1 MSSLNKV
8 TLIGR
13 LGKDP
18 EVRNFQN
25 GGKVVNFSI
34 ATSERWKDRD
44 GNQKEKTEWHNIA
57 VTNEKFADIAE
68 RYLRKGSLVCLEGKL
83 QTRKWQ
89 DQSGNDRYSTE
100 VVLPP
105 FKGELVLLGPKDAG
119 GDGGDAP
126 FTPTRRDIDREARS
140 LRNDMRIDDDLPF

>member
-18 EVRNFQN
+18 EVLNFQN
-25 GGKVVNFSI
+25 GGKVVNFSL

-44 GNQKEKTEWHNIA
+44 GNPKEKTEWHNIA
-57 VTNEKFADIAE
+57 VTNEKLADIAE
-68 RYLRKGSLVCLEGKL
+68 RYLRKGALVYIEGQM

-100 VVLPP
+100 VALPAYR
-105 FKGELVLLGPKDAG
+105 GAIVMLGPKDAG
-119 GDGGDAP
+119 GDGDDAQ

>member
-25 GGKVVNFSI
+25 GGKVVNFSL
-34 ATSERWKDRD
+34 ATFERWKDRD

-57 VTNEKFADIAE
+57 VTNEKLADIAE

-105 FKGELVLLGPKDAG
+105 FKGELVMLGPKDAG
-119 GDGGDAP
+119 GDGDDTPRRSVAEDRALDDEIP
-126 FTPTRRDIDREARS
+126 F
-140 LRNDMRIDDDLPF
+140 

>member
-25 GGKVVNFSI
+25 GGKVVNFSL

-57 VTNEKFADIAE
+57 VTNEKLADIAE
-68 RYLRKGSLVCLEGKL
+68 RYLRKGSLVYIEGQM

-100 VVLPP
+100 VALPAYR
-105 FKGELVLLGPKDAG
+105 GAIVMLGPKDAG
-119 GDGGDAP
+119 GDGGESAAP
-126 FTPTRRDIDREARS
+126 RPAPAD
-140 LRNDMRIDDDLPF
+140 LDDEIPF

>member
-44 GNQKEKTEWHNIA
+44 GNPKEKTEWHNIA
-57 VTNEKFADIAE
+57 ITNEKLADIAE

-105 FKGELVLLGPKDAG
+105 FKSELVLLGPKDAG
-119 GDGGDAP
+119 GDGGESAAP
-126 FTPTRRDIDREARS
+126 RPAPADIDDE
-140 LRNDMRIDDDLPF
+140 IPF

>member
-1 MSSLNKV
+1 MSSVNKV
-8 TLIGR
+8 TLLGR
-13 LGKDP
+13 LGRDP

-57 VTNEKFADIAE
+57 VTNEKLADIAE
-68 RYLRKGSLVCLEGKL
+68 RYLRKGALVYIEGQM

-100 VVLPP
+100 VALPAYR
-105 FKGELVLLGPKDAG
+105 GAIVMLGPKDAG
-119 GDGGDAP
+119 GDGGGAFDNDAP
-126 FTPTRRDIDREARS
+126 RRSVAEDRA
-140 LRNDMRIDDDLPF
+140 LDDDIPF

>member
-25 GGKVVNFSI
+25 GGKVVNFSL

-57 VTNEKFADIAE
+57 VTNEKLADIAE

-105 FKGELVLLGPKDAG
+105 FKGELVMLGPKDAG
-119 GDGGDAP
+119 GDAGGAFDNDAP
-126 FTPTRRDIDREARS
+126 RQRKTADD
-140 LRNDMRIDDDLPF
+140 LDDDLIPF

>member
-25 GGKVVNFSI
+25 GGKVVNFSL

-44 GNQKEKTEWHNIA
+44 GNQKEKTEWHNVA
-57 VTNEKFADIAE
+57 VFNEHLVGIAE
-68 RYLRKGSLVCLEGKL
+68 RYLRKGSLVYLEGQL

-89 DQSGNDRYSTE
+89 DQSGNDRFSTE
-100 VVLPP
+100 VALPAYR
-105 FKGELVLLGPKDAG
+105 GAIVLLGPKDAG
-119 GDGGDAP
+119 GDGDAP
-126 FTPTRRDIDREARS
+126 FTPTRGDIERETRAMKRD
-140 LRNDMRIDDDLPF
+140 LDDEIPF

>member
-25 GGKVVNFSI
+25 GGKVVNFSL

-44 GNQKEKTEWHNIA
+44 GNPKEKTEWHNIA
-57 VTNEKFADIAE
+57 VTNEKLADIAE
-68 RYLRKGSLVCLEGKL
+68 RYLRKGALVYIEGQM

-105 FKGELVLLGPKDAG
+105 FKGELVMLGPKDVGA
-119 GDGGDAP
+119 DGGESAAP
-126 FTPTRRDIDREARS
+126 RS
-140 LRNDMRIDDDLPF
+140 APADIDDDLPF

>member
-1 MSSLNKV
+1 MSSINKV

-25 GGKVVNFSI
+25 GGKVVNFSL

-44 GNQKEKTEWHNIA
+44 GNQKEKTEWHNVA
-57 VTNEKFADIAE
+57 VFNEHYAGIAE
-68 RYLRKGSLVCLEGKL
+68 RFLRKGSLVYIEGKL

-105 FKGELVLLGPKDAG
+105 FKGEIVLLGPKDAG
-119 GDGGDAP
+119 GDAPGDEAP
-126 FTPTRRDIDREARS
+126 RQAQADLDSDI
-140 LRNDMRIDDDLPF
+140 PF

>member
-25 GGKVVNFSI
+25 GGKVVNFSL
-34 ATSERWKDRD
+34 ATSEKWKDRD
-44 GNQKEKTEWHNIA
+44 GNPKEKTEWHNIA
-57 VTNEKFADIAE
+57 VTNEKLADIAE

-89 DQSGNDRYSTE
+89 DQSGNDRYITE

-105 FKGELVLLGPKDAG
+105 FKCELVMLGPKDAG
-119 GDGGDAP
+119 VDGGDNAASRPAP
-126 FTPTRRDIDREARS
+126 ADIDDE
-140 LRNDMRIDDDLPF
+140 IPF

>member
-25 GGKVVNFSI
+25 GGKVVNFSL

-119 GDGGDAP
+119 GDGGDNAAP
-126 FTPTRRDIDREARS
+126 RPAPTD
-140 LRNDMRIDDDLPF
+140 LDDEIPF

>member
-25 GGKVVNFSI
+25 GGKVVNFSL
-34 ATSERWKDRD
+34 ATSERWKGRD
-44 GNQKEKTEWHNIA
+44 GNEKEKTEWHNIA
-57 VTNEKFADIAE
+57 ITNEKLADIAE

-119 GDGGDAP
+119 GDGDDAP
-126 FTPTRRDIDREARS
+126 FIPTRRDIDREARS
-140 LRNDMRIDDDLPF
+140 LRNDMRIDDEIPF